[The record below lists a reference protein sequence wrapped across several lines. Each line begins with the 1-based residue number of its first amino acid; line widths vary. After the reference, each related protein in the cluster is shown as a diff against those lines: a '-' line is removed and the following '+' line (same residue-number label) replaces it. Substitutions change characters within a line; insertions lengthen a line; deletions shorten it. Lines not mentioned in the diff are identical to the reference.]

1 MILHKDT
8 WGGLRHPGE
17 QRTERAGAK
26 RQTFHGYRKQ
36 NAPAGRLTNL
46 RSKTLLRAHPLRLCG
61 SMEGVA

>member
-26 RQTFHGYRKQ
+26 RQTFHGYR
-36 NAPAGRLTNL
+36 
-46 RSKTLLRAHPLRLCG
+46 TLLRGDGQAVCITVCSLCFA
-61 SMEGVA
+61 MLTEE